1 MSVPDINNGNLSG
14 LMFASMKND
23 MTTPDQYNYWRKQTI
38 FGNRGSL
45 SSQQIQ
51 SELDTILSNTTIKR
65 ACCLASP
72 VDGDPDHYKVNVRV
86 PVPKTWTDNGG
97 DKRNLDYGFID
108 KAIKIP
114 KTYCNAVQ
122 SSDGSVS
129 PYIKPNKRDANYSKQ
144 CDDFY
149 SVYCPNMMTYFV
161 NESKALNP
169 DSDIDTREFANF
181 YKQECACFDLFDI
194 FPPSTNLSARCLK
207 FPQCNDSNGDQGV
220 VYLDQESRKQ
230 CPDNITIC
238 SQVQN
243 LSGAGAGR
251 DINVKTFMENTCGA
265 SGGKT
270 SEVVDDDTT
279 AGGSTNIDS
288 TTSQNDLAP
297 SGSTTSSSSNTG
309 SSADG
314 SSTNTTDTNNGT
326 SDSTTDDLTGN
337 NELIDNSVFSQ
348 ASTPPPLAQNTSSS
362 STTYFGF
369 LPAWALILLIFTLL
383 LLSIASSVGVYFM
396 TK

>member
-1 MSVPDINNGNLSG
+1 MSIPDINNGNESSLVY
-14 LMFASMKND
+14 ASMKNE
-23 MTTPDQYNYWRKQTI
+23 MTTPDQYNYWRKQSI

-51 SELDTILSNTTIKR
+51 NELNAILSNTTIKR

-86 PVPKTWTDNGG
+86 PVPKTWSNNGG
-97 DKRNLDYGFID
+97 DKRNIDYGFID
-108 KAIKIP
+108 KAVKVP
-114 KTYCNAVQ
+114 KAYCNAVK
-122 SSDGSVS
+122 SSDGSTTS
-129 PYIKPNKRDANYSKQ
+129 YIKPNKRDSNYSKQ

-149 SVYCPNMMTYFV
+149 SAYCPNMMTYFI

-181 YKQECACFDLFDI
+181 YKQECSCFDLFNI
-194 FPPSTNLSARCLK
+194 FPPNTNLSARCLK
-207 FPQCNDSNGDQGV
+207 FPQCNDTNGDLGI

-251 DINVKTFMENTCGA
+251 DVNVKTFMENTCGA

-270 SEVVDDDTT
+270 SEVITDDDTS
-279 AGGSTNIDS
+279 AGDNTNNNGNNGNGSGISTNTSKTGDS
-288 TTSQNDLAP
+288 TTTNI
-297 SGSTTSSSSNTG
+297 SNNETNENG
-309 SSADG
+309 SS
-314 SSTNTTDTNNGT
+314 
-326 SDSTTDDLTGN
+326 DSDDLSGN
-337 NELIDNSVFSQ
+337 NEMIDNSVFSQ
-348 ASTPPPLAQNTSSS
+348 SASPANVNTNTNSNN
-362 STTYFGF
+362 TDDTEGMFGIPSWVIIITVF
-369 LPAWALILLIFTLL
+369 ILLF
-383 LLSIASSVGVYFM
+383 LSISSSVGAYVM
-396 TK
+396 MQ